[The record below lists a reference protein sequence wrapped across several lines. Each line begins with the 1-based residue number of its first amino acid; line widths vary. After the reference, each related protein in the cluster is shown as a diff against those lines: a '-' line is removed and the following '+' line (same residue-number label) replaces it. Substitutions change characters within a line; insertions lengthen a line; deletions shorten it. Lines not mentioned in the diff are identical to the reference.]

1 MKMTRFAVG
10 LVVAFTV
17 AGAATVHSQSLKERQ
32 YFAEQEQELARE
44 VASANER
51 CETKI
56 AVKFDWSGMPPDR
69 GGAVPYAYCRA
80 VLDGMRRV
88 CGNAMGK
95 DAVKEKI
102 RSVTCGFGSERSITL
117 KDGTIDYKIQFRSA
131 NDADY
136 VFEYLQNNL

>member
-1 MKMTRFAVG
+1 
-10 LVVAFTV
+10 
-17 AGAATVHSQSLKERQ
+17 
-32 YFAEQEQELARE
+32 
-44 VASANER
+44 
-51 CETKI
+51 
-56 AVKFDWSGMPPDR
+56 
-69 GGAVPYAYCRA
+69 
-80 VLDGMRRV
+80 MRRV